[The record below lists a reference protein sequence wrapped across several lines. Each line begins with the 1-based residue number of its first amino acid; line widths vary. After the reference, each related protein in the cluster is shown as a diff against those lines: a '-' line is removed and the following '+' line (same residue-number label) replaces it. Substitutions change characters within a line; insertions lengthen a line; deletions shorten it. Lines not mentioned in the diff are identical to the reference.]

1 MINLEY
7 IQDFINKNTT
17 SILEINN
24 DTTIADLGLDSLELI
39 ELVYYIERDFKT
51 EVKLDLIT
59 PKMTIQE
66 FMELINTNYEN

>member
-1 MINLEY
+1 MINLEH
-7 IQDFINKNTT
+7 IENFINKNTT

-24 DTTIADLGLDSLELI
+24 DTTIADLRLDSLELI
-39 ELVYYIERDFKT
+39 ELVCYIERDFKT